1 MQSTIPKTELKRIIK
16 RMMDDPDRGI
26 SLQLFSE
33 LAGINKSTLVDVFI
47 NQTLPLSE
55 YVQRRVSKAYI
66 AWKNGQV
73 AVMQNRDRTRFVEYR
88 RQPKPPMARS
98 MGLQVVNGEIKLN
111 VGIRNIND
119 YSDPTLEEQLRG

>member
-26 SLQLFSE
+26 SLQLFSD
-33 LAGINKSTLVDVFI
+33 LAGINKSTLVDVFVK
-47 NQTLPLSE
+47 QTLPLSE
-55 YVQRRVSKAYI
+55 YVQRRVSKAYT

-88 RQPKPPMARS
+88 RQPKPPMARAV
-98 MGLQVVNGEIKLN
+98 GLQVVNGEIKLN
-111 VGIRNIND
+111 VGIKNIND
-119 YSDPTLEEQLRG
+119 YSEPTLEEQLRG

>member
-55 YVQRRVSKAYI
+55 YVQRRVSKAYT

-88 RQPKPPMARS
+88 RQPKPPMARA